1 MKYTFIFILV
11 LAMISCGREATEIE
25 EEPDMKTVVE
35 PATKDSTDTG
45 ALDPDIG
52 DWKPGDKGEADLEE
66 K

>member
-1 MKYTFIFILV
+1 
-11 LAMISCGREATEIE
+11 MISCGREATEIE